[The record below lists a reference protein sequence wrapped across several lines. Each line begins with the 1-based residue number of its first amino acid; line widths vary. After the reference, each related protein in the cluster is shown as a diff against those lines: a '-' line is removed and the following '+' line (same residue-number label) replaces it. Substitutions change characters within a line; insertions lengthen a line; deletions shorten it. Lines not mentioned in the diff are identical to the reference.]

1 MNPLCE
7 HCGALLKTASEEGR
21 SRQSASREAVALCLC
36 FCASYCQL
44 WDSRAL
50 LHSSLRGLSSHKSLK
65 HTNRPIYTTAYLTLV
80 QPGLSPVQQNLS
92 SERPKYVTKASESVI
107 GCQLFVS
114 KSWIWRAFTKFLV
127 SECVPFSSRSK
138 RKQQAF
144 TLTVCVCVPCTVD
157 FLVQTLYHAQQKTKE
172 HWKLCRPT
180 WFVFINL
187 NITKVNENIALD
199 EVRNHLENGII
210 ALRMSLCKNN

>member
-1 MNPLCE
+1 MNPLCD

-92 SERPKYVTKASESVI
+92 QWKAQICDKGQWKCDWVPAFCIKILDLESLYQVSSEWVCTIFKQKQEKAA
-107 GCQLFVS
+107 GFY
-114 KSWIWRAFTKFLV
+114 FDG
-127 SECVPFSSRSK
+127 
-138 RKQQAF
+138 
-144 TLTVCVCVPCTVD
+144 VCVCVPCTVD

-187 NITKVNENIALD
+187 NITKVNENI
-199 EVRNHLENGII
+199 GWG
-210 ALRMSLCKNN
+210 